1 MKSYAL
7 EWIFASKITFSIS
20 CTKYCMLILS
30 TIRYELSWTLWEVL
44 CQILRILLIICQQNV
59 MIYTC
64 FNDTDQSFL
73 TNNLH
78 NYTSLKFKRRIDGCI
93 KYLQCADKIFVDIRN
108 IVTDIFYYLWRKR
121 FCSSWQILYT
131 RILQYWQIWII
142 VC

>member
-1 MKSYAL
+1 MILYYNCNPWSFKSVL
-7 EWIFASKITFSIS
+7 NMNS
-20 CTKYCMLILS
+20 
-30 TIRYELSWTLWEVL
+30 YELYVNFFVKFKEF
-44 CQILRILLIICQQNV
+44 LIICQRNFMV
-59 MIYTC
+59 YTC
-64 FNDTDQSFL
+64 FNETDQSFL

-108 IVTDIFYYLWRKR
+108 ILTDIFYYVWRKR

-142 VC
+142 ICWQ